1 LHADGVARALTAARG
16 RLSSRERLRPRSC
29 GRTSSGAHRGGTL
42 GDGSNHKDGDESES
56 KLATTL
62 VLLALIRAGNQAA
75 RTKLWERYLKPL
87 NRLVRGHFIPYRVRA
102 LHDVDDIVMRVIEQ
116 VDPKLLEFDYRRE
129 GALMDY
135 LRTVTR
141 NLIISLSRVREP
153 EREELSPMLQGSE
166 MSPAELAVAAD
177 QREAFEKALDILNDR
192 QREAVVMR
200 LEFGFPYDEIA
211 AAVELPTGNAA
222 RMMVER
228 AMLKMIEHMRDH
240 RDFG

>member
-1 LHADGVARALTAARG
+1 M
-16 RLSSRERLRPRSC
+16 RPLVL
-29 GRTSSGAHRGGTL
+29 GNAHRGGTL
-42 GDGSNHKDGDESES
+42 GDGSNQRDGDEPES

-62 VLLALIRAGNQAA
+62 VLLAQIRAGNQSA

-102 LHDVDDIVMRVIEQ
+102 LYDVDDIVMRVIEQ
-116 VDPKLLEFDYRRE
+116 VDPKLLDFDYRRE

-135 LRTVTR
+135 LRKVTR
-141 NLIISLSRVREP
+141 NLLISLSRVREP
-153 EREELSPMLQGSE
+153 EREELSPTLQANE
-166 MSPAELAVAAD
+166 MSPAERAVASD
-177 QREAFEKALDILNDR
+177 QREAFEKALEILNDR

-200 LEFGFPYDEIA
+200 LEYGFQYDEIA
-211 AAVELPTGNAA
+211 AAVELATANAA

-228 AMLKMIEHMRDH
+228 AVLKMMEHMRDH

>member
-1 LHADGVARALTAARG
+1 LTAARP
-16 RLSSRERLRPRSC
+16 RLSSPQHPQPRPC
-29 GRTSSGAHRGGTL
+29 GRTSSGANRGGTL
-42 GDGSNHKDGDESES
+42 GDGSYQKDDEPES

-62 VLLALIRAGNQAA
+62 VLLALIRAGDQSA

-116 VDPKLLEFDYRRE
+116 VDPKLLDFDYRRE

-141 NLIISLSRVREP
+141 HLIISLSRVREP
-153 EREELSPMLQGSE
+153 EREELSPMLQADE
-166 MSPAELAVAAD
+166 MSPAERAVATD
-177 QREAFEKALDILNDR
+177 QREAFEKALEVLNDR

-200 LEFGFPYDEIA
+200 LEYGFPYEEIA
-211 AAVELPTGNAA
+211 AAVEVATANAA

-228 AMLKMIEHMRDH
+228 AILKMIEHMRDH
-240 RDFG
+240 RDFD

>member
-1 LHADGVARALTAARG
+1 M
-16 RLSSRERLRPRSC
+16 
-29 GRTSSGAHRGGTL
+29 
-42 GDGSNHKDGDESES
+42 
-56 KLATTL
+56 
-62 VLLALIRAGNQAA
+62 
-75 RTKLWERYLKPL
+75 
-87 NRLVRGHFIPYRVRA
+87 RGHFIPYRVRA

-116 VDPKLLEFDYRRE
+116 VDPRLSEFEYRRE

-153 EREELSPMLQGSE
+153 EREDLSPMLQASE

-177 QREAFEKALDILNDR
+177 QREAFEKALSILNDR

>member
-1 LHADGVARALTAARG
+1 LTAARA
-16 RLSSRERLRPRSC
+16 RLSSPQHPQPRPC

-42 GDGSNHKDGDESES
+42 GDGSNQKDDEPES

-62 VLLALIRAGNQAA
+62 VLLALIRAGDQSA
-75 RTKLWERYLKPL
+75 RTRLWERYLKPL

-116 VDPKLLEFDYRRE
+116 VDPKLLDFDYRRE

-141 NLIISLSRVREP
+141 HLIISLSRVHEP
-153 EREELSPMLQGSE
+153 EREELSPMLQADE
-166 MSPAELAVAAD
+166 MSPAERAVATD
-177 QREAFEKALDILNDR
+177 QREAFEKALEVLNDR

-200 LEFGFPYDEIA
+200 LEYGFQYDEIA

-240 RDFG
+240 RDFD